1 MFRQNPAKYA
11 LWMLWH
17 YSYMDSKSVFQNKA
31 GVTQGDIKE
40 ACEEAGTTPSP
51 DLRMVPVDPTQPMSR
66 KNCAL
71 VTVKARAILA
81 KIWRHSED
89 GSMYRV
95 VLEKELETGPCEQ
108 SLALGL

>member
-81 KIWRHSED
+81 KIWRHSKD
-89 GSMYRV
+89 SDMYRV
-95 VLEKELETGPCEQ
+95 VLEKELEK
-108 SLALGL
+108 GLCG